1 MNITTATAAATKEAL
16 AATAMKED
24 FLVQVDGSSVAG
36 LRIETQRSILVNGVV
51 TDDTTGMTV
60 APGKSIRLPGDRQV
74 WLFSTATDGV
84 AASFEIMAIEA
95 DRR

>member
-1 MNITTATAAATKEAL
+1 MNVTTSTAAATKQAL

-24 FLVQVDGSSVAG
+24 FLVQVAGSSVAS
-36 LRIETQRSILVNGVV
+36 LRIESGRSILVNGVI
-51 TDDTTGMTV
+51 TADTTGMTV
-60 APGKSIRLPGDRQV
+60 AAGKSVRLPGDRQV

-84 AASFEIMAIEA
+84 AASFEIMAYEA

>member
-1 MNITTATAAATKEAL
+1 MNITTSTAAATKKAL

-36 LRIETQRSILVNGVV
+36 LRIESGRPILIDNVV
-51 TDDTTGMTV
+51 TADTTGMTV
-60 APGKSIRLPGDRQV
+60 APGKSVRLPGDRQV

-84 AASFEIMAIEA
+84 AASFEILAHEA